1 MNLAAPQ
8 QRLDPNAM
16 PSFVQV
22 VEDDR
27 GVYANRFFN
36 TGYPGAEQPPL
47 VTTDFV
53 ANDTGIQGCSNV
65 YLNITLGNSN
75 PKFIRSSVY
84 QVPSSGDMIKKAL
97 FPFTLS
103 ITPFA
108 ELDPREVGCE
118 EVNKGLLF

>member
-1 MNLAAPQ
+1 MLNFGLSRNSLYDYLNLAAPQ

-36 TGYPGAEQPPL
+36 TGYPTAEQPPL

-53 ANDTGIQGCSNV
+53 ANDTG
-65 YLNITLGNSN
+65 
-75 PKFIRSSVY
+75 
-84 QVPSSGDMIKKAL
+84 L
-97 FPFTLS
+97 FAIS
-103 ITPFA
+103 
-108 ELDPREVGCE
+108 
-118 EVNKGLLF
+118 